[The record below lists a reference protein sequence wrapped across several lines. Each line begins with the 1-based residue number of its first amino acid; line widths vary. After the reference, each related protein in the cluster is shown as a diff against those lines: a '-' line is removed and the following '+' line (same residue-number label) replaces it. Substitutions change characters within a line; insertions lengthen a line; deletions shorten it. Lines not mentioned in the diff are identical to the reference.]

1 MKDKSQYMHGSGS
14 IDTLCSP
21 THHVTAALA
30 ECLHELHHILASE
43 AHCRRGDDD
52 VQGRCS
58 ALKLVDLVKLRI
70 LRPRRVVE
78 QLVELGKRR
87 SLGWVICPAAPDDT
101 SEEGVAIGSD
111 RRPLLL
117 EYYGDVDL
125 FKRLPGQAFA
135 RVIVSYI
142 VIAKE

>member
-1 MKDKSQYMHGSGS
+1 
-14 IDTLCSP
+14 
-21 THHVTAALA
+21 
-30 ECLHELHHILASE
+30 
-43 AHCRRGDDD
+43 
-52 VQGRCS
+52 
-58 ALKLVDLVKLRI
+58 
-70 LRPRRVVE
+70 
-78 QLVELGKRR
+78 
-87 SLGWVICPAAPDDT
+87 
-101 SEEGVAIGSD
+101 VAIGSD